1 MGQKGTDLELG
12 LKQSSFHHTMQ
23 VLRNHPF
30 CAFSEFP
37 ALPPCY
43 FPLCLSTSGK
53 VADLWD
59 ISFDSHPTF
68 VGIQF

>member
-12 LKQSSFHHTMQ
+12 LKQYSLHHTMQ
-23 VLRNHPF
+23 VLQVNAF
-30 CAFSEFP
+30 CTFSAFP

-43 FPLCLSTSGK
+43 VPLCLSTLGE

-59 ISFDSHPTF
+59 IPSIP
-68 VGIQF
+68 ILL